1 MSIFRNVVLNL
12 KTEEECDRVIGLYK
26 EQLSSL
32 ENEGL
37 VDVYICRLSKDS
49 VLFFL
54 TINNDDNAQRIFETM
69 RAFREQQNLDLIDIY
84 KLSKFDCTRG
94 YILFFINRF
103 IFFTDSRYTLA
114 AKKFFRNNCEIYDLA
129 EVYFV
134 DYLILQI
141 KKLSGVLDSILISV

>member
-54 TINNDDNAQRIFETM
+54 TINNDKNAQRIFDTM
-69 RAFREQQNLDLIDIY
+69 RAFREQQNLDLIDI
-84 KLSKFDCTRG
+84 L
-94 YILFFINRF
+94 
-103 IFFTDSRYTLA
+103 
-114 AKKFFRNNCEIYDLA
+114 
-129 EVYFV
+129 
-134 DYLILQI
+134 
-141 KKLSGVLDSILISV
+141 VLDGQIEWHKNFTILKSGFNY

>member
-12 KTEEECDRVIGLYK
+12 NTEEEYDRVIGLYK

-54 TINNDDNAQRIFETM
+54 TINNDKNAQRIFDTM
-69 RAFREQQNLDLIDIY
+69 RAFREQQNLDLIDILVLDGQIEWH
-84 KLSKFDCTRG
+84 KNFSISKFGFND
-94 YILFFINRF
+94 
-103 IFFTDSRYTLA
+103 
-114 AKKFFRNNCEIYDLA
+114 
-129 EVYFV
+129 
-134 DYLILQI
+134 
-141 KKLSGVLDSILISV
+141 

>member
-54 TINNDDNAQRIFETM
+54 TINNDKNAQRIFDTM
-69 RAFREQQNLDLIDIY
+69 RAFREQQNLDLIDI
-84 KLSKFDCTRG
+84 LVLDG
-94 YILFFINRF
+94 QIEWH
-103 IFFTDSRYTLA
+103 
-114 AKKFFRNNCEIYDLA
+114 KKFSNS
-129 EVYFV
+129 
-134 DYLILQI
+134 
-141 KKLSGVLDSILISV
+141 KLGFND

>member
-49 VLFFL
+49 ILFFL
-54 TINNDDNAQRIFETM
+54 TINNDKNAQRIFETM
-69 RAFREQQNLDLIDIY
+69 RAFREQQNLDLIDI
-84 KLSKFDCTRG
+84 L
-94 YILFFINRF
+94 
-103 IFFTDSRYTLA
+103 
-114 AKKFFRNNCEIYDLA
+114 
-129 EVYFV
+129 
-134 DYLILQI
+134 
-141 KKLSGVLDSILISV
+141 VLDGQIEWHKNFPIWKFGFND

>member
-1 MSIFRNVVLNL
+1 MSIFRNVTLNL

-54 TINNDDNAQRIFETM
+54 TINNDKNAQRIFDTM
-69 RAFREQQNLDLIDIY
+69 RAFREQQNLDLIDI
-84 KLSKFDCTRG
+84 L
-94 YILFFINRF
+94 
-103 IFFTDSRYTLA
+103 
-114 AKKFFRNNCEIYDLA
+114 
-129 EVYFV
+129 
-134 DYLILQI
+134 
-141 KKLSGVLDSILISV
+141 VLDGQIEWHKNFLNS

>member
-54 TINNDDNAQRIFETM
+54 TINNDKNAEMIFDTM
-69 RAFREQQNLDLIDIY
+69 RAFREQQNLDLIDI
-84 KLSKFDCTRG
+84 L
-94 YILFFINRF
+94 
-103 IFFTDSRYTLA
+103 
-114 AKKFFRNNCEIYDLA
+114 
-129 EVYFV
+129 
-134 DYLILQI
+134 
-141 KKLSGVLDSILISV
+141 VLDGQIEWHKNFSISNFGFND

>member
-54 TINNDDNAQRIFETM
+54 TIDNDKNAQRIFDTM
-69 RAFREQQNLDLIDIY
+69 RAFREQQNLDLIDILVLDGQIEWH
-84 KLSKFDCTRG
+84 KNFPISKF
-94 YILFFINRF
+94 RF
-103 IFFTDSRYTLA
+103 D
-114 AKKFFRNNCEIYDLA
+114 D
-129 EVYFV
+129 
-134 DYLILQI
+134 
-141 KKLSGVLDSILISV
+141 

>member
-54 TINNDDNAQRIFETM
+54 TINNDKNAQRIFDTM
-69 RAFREQQNLDLIDIY
+69 REFREQQNLDLIDILVLDGQIEWH
-84 KLSKFDCTRG
+84 KNFPISKFGSND
-94 YILFFINRF
+94 
-103 IFFTDSRYTLA
+103 
-114 AKKFFRNNCEIYDLA
+114 
-129 EVYFV
+129 
-134 DYLILQI
+134 
-141 KKLSGVLDSILISV
+141 

>member
-12 KTEEECDRVIGLYK
+12 KTEEECDRVIDLYK

-54 TINNDDNAQRIFETM
+54 TIDNDNNAQRIFEIM
-69 RAFREQQNLDLIDIY
+69 RAFREQQNLDLIDI
-84 KLSKFDCTRG
+84 L
-94 YILFFINRF
+94 
-103 IFFTDSRYTLA
+103 
-114 AKKFFRNNCEIYDLA
+114 
-129 EVYFV
+129 
-134 DYLILQI
+134 
-141 KKLSGVLDSILISV
+141 VLDGQIEWHKNFLNSY